1 MSLITSKMLFNGS
14 GIPFGG
20 EGSAYT
26 AEQSVVLAA
35 IGNTSVLPVGD
46 WWLEPNADVNFQF
59 SIDGGTTWSADIPT
73 TGLPFVRSDGNNVR
87 LICVTAATTAKFFGP
102 A

>member
-1 MSLITSKMLFNGS
+1 MSLISSKMLQNGA
-14 GIPFGG
+14 GVAFGG
-20 EGSAYT
+20 EGSAFT
-26 AEQSVVLAA
+26 AQQSVVFAA
-35 IGNTSVLPVGD
+35 VGNTSVLPSGD

-59 SIDGGTTWSADIPT
+59 SMDGGVTWSADIPT

-87 LICVTAATTAKFFGP
+87 LICVTAATTANFFGP